1 MTNAVR
7 PGEGVA
13 GLSLSSTS
21 IPGLLILTLP
31 LHGDARGWF
40 KENWQRAK
48 MMTLG
53 LPDFAPVQ
61 QNMSF
66 NAEAGVTRGIH
77 AEPWDKLVSV
87 ATGRVFGAWVDLREG
102 DTFGTVVTH
111 EIGPDTAVFTPSGV
125 GNAYQALE
133 AGTCYSYLVN
143 EHWSAET
150 KSQYTFANLNHPAIA
165 WPLPLESAIVS
176 EADRT
181 HPALADVIPMPRP
194 RPVVTGAGGQL
205 GQALRRLLPDAQ
217 FLDRDELDITD
228 ADAVAA
234 FPWGRASTIIN
245 AAAWTAVDAAEAD
258 GRAACWA
265 VNVTGTANLV
275 AAANRHRLPL
285 VHVSSDYVFDGTRD
299 THAEDEPFSPLSA
312 YGASKA
318 AADALVATL
327 PRHYILRTSWVIG
340 DGPNFVRTMARLA
353 DSGISPAVVDDQ
365 FGRLTFA
372 DDLARATLHLI
383 ETGAPAG
390 SYNVTSDGD
399 PMSWFDVATA
409 VFDARGAQGRV
420 TRTDTATFSAGKVT
434 APRPRHSTLDL
445 AKIKATGFQPSDGT
459 EALRRYLDTLR

>member
-7 PGEGVA
+7 SGAGVA
-13 GLSLSSTS
+13 GLSLSTTS
-21 IPGLLILTLP
+21 IPGLLIVSLT
-31 LHGDARGWF
+31 LHGDSRGWF

-48 MMTLG
+48 MTSLG
-53 LPDFAPVQ
+53 LPDFGPVQ

-66 NAEAGVTRGIH
+66 NAQAGVTRGIH

-111 EIGPDTAVFTPSGV
+111 EIGPGTAVFTPRGV

-133 AGTCYSYLVN
+133 DGTCYSYLVN
-143 EHWSAET
+143 EHWSPDA
-150 KSQYTFANLNHPAIA
+150 KGHYTFANLDHPAIA

-181 HPALADVIPMPRP
+181 HPPLADVQPMPRP

-205 GQALRRLLPDAQ
+205 GQALRRLVPNAR
-217 FLDRDELDITD
+217 FLGREDLDLTD
-228 ADAVAA
+228 AYAVAS
-234 FPWGRASTIIN
+234 FDWHSASAIIN
-245 AAAWTAVDAAEAD
+245 SAAWTAVDAAEGD

-275 AAANRHRLPL
+275 AAARRHRLPMA
-285 VHVSSDYVFDGTRD
+285 HVSSDYVFDGAREVHT
-299 THAEDEPFSPLSA
+299 EEEPFSPLSA

-327 PRHYILRTSWVIG
+327 PRHYIVRTSWVIG
-340 DGPNFVRTMARLA
+340 EGHNFVRTMARLA
-353 DSGISPAVVDDQ
+353 DSGARPAVVDDQ

-372 DDLARATLHLI
+372 DDLARATLHLL
-383 ETGAPAG
+383 EGAPYG
-390 SYNVTSDGD
+390 TYNVTSGGE
-399 PMSWFDVATA
+399 PVSWFDVAST
-409 VFDARGAQGRV
+409 VFDARGAHGRV
-420 TRTDTATFSAGKVT
+420 TRTDTATFSAGRVA

-445 AKIKATGFQPSDGT
+445 TKLKATGFTPVDGAS
-459 EALRRYLDTLR
+459 ALRGYLNTLR